1 MTTDNYPLSIIKMI
15 TTPIQIRFSDIDG
28 MGHVNN
34 SVYWNYFDLGRVEY
48 LQQALGDDFEARD
61 ETVVLVHVEA
71 DYKIQTKLKDSI
83 AVRTRVVGIGERSI
97 KMRQEVVDTTNG
109 EVRVSSYS
117 VLSGFSKR
125 TQQSVLIK
133 PEWREKMV
141 VEE

>member
-1 MTTDNYPLSIIKMI
+1 MI

-71 DYKIQTKLKDSI
+71 NYKVQTKLKDTI
-83 AVRTRVVGIGERSI
+83 AVQTRVVAIGERSI
-97 KMRQEVVDTTNG
+97 KMQQEIIDTQTN
-109 EVRVSSYS
+109 EVRVTSQS
-117 VLSGFSKR
+117 VLSGFSKT
-125 TQQSVLIK
+125 TQHSVPIR
-133 PEWREKMV
+133 PEWRKHKQIED
-141 VEE
+141 

>member
-1 MTTDNYPLSIIKMI
+1 MI

-48 LQQALGDDFEARD
+48 LQQSLGDDFEARD

-71 DYKIQTKLKDSI
+71 NYMAETRLKDTI
-83 AVRTRVVGIGERSI
+83 AVQTRVVGIGERSI
-97 KMRQEVVDTTNG
+97 KMRQEIVDTQTG
-109 EVRVSSYS
+109 VVRVSSYS

-125 TQQSVLIK
+125 THQSLPIK
-133 PEWREKMV
+133 PEWRERMTI
-141 VEE
+141 EE

>member
-1 MTTDNYPLSIIKMI
+1 MI

-34 SVYWNYFDLGRVEY
+34 SVYWNYFDLGRMEY

-71 DYKIQTKLKDSI
+71 NYKIQTRLKDSI
-83 AVRTRVVGIGERSI
+83 AVQTRVVGIGERSI
-97 KMRQEVVDTTNG
+97 KMQQEIVDTASG
-109 EVRVSSYS
+109 EVRVSSSS

-125 TQQSVLIK
+125 TQQSIPIK
-133 PEWREKMV
+133 TEWRKMMN
-141 VEE
+141 VEI

>member
-1 MTTDNYPLSIIKMI
+1 MPFRMI

-34 SVYWNYFDLGRVEY
+34 AVYSSYFDLGRVEY
-48 LQQALGDDFEARD
+48 LQRALGDDFEQQD
-61 ETVVLVHVEA
+61 ETVVLVHTEA

-83 AVRTRVVGIGERSI
+83 AVQTRVAGIGERSI
-97 KMRQEVVDTTNG
+97 KMRQEIVDTASG

-125 TQQSVLIK
+125 TQQSVPIRA
-133 PEWREKMV
+133 EWREVM
-141 VEE
+141 EGE

>member
-1 MTTDNYPLSIIKMI
+1 MI